1 MYGYYNIQF
10 NDNIGIHR
18 CNLWFSKLKINK
30 YVTDKFETIDEIYN
44 KHDATGLLVC
54 LKESHFESEE
64 NSLYSLICSDWSV
77 RTQANEL
84 VLPSLSKD
92 LFKDIM

>member
-10 NDNIGIHR
+10 NDDIGIHR

-30 YVTDKFETIDEIYN
+30 YVTDKFETLDEIYN
-44 KHDATGLLVC
+44 KNDKTELLVC

-64 NSLYSLICSDWSV
+64 NFLYSLICSDWSV
-77 RTQANEL
+77 RKQANKL
-84 VLPSLSKD
+84 GFPLLSKD
-92 LFKDIM
+92 LFKEIM